1 MNYKESQMDEKYRQN
16 FGGGRGIQF
25 VKIIIG
31 YLNLLLRKSLH
42 VTAAERCE
50 CTSHPSRLSC
60 GTASSAQ
67 CPEG

>member
-1 MNYKESQMDEKYRQN
+1 MRDTDRMLVEEGAFN
-16 FGGGRGIQF
+16 
-25 VKIIIG
+25 
-31 YLNLLLRKSLH
+31 LNLLLRESLH